1 MKKAG
6 LFLCL
11 VALALCACVRQPPLA
26 PGTEAAKEHDARWQA
41 MLAAN
46 DARRTAPF
54 RMQMSLRFGS
64 QGDTRRVTA
73 LLWGNDCNRLRLDVM
88 AGVGAVV
95 GRILDDGEHFLL
107 YAPTE
112 SKAYFHQGMNK
123 PLLNMGGVPMPL
135 SLATLTSLLD
145 GAYADVFGRSYS
157 ASSSAKDGLAAFTLS
172 SALGGELLLD
182 KAGMPKLWRET
193 PGGGKGWVMD
203 ISPDDGAAG
212 KPGRLSL
219 RHSNGKIAV
228 LLVKERETPA
238 RFAEDQLKF
247 SLPPDVPV
255 LPIAQYKSN

>member
-11 VALALCACVRQPPLA
+11 FALALCACVRQPTIA
-26 PGTEAAKEHDARWQA
+26 PDGAASKELDARWQK
-41 MLAAN
+41 MLSGN
-46 DARRTAPF
+46 DARRTGPF

-73 LLWGNDCNRLRLDVM
+73 LLWGNDFNRLRLDVM

-123 PLLNMGGVPMPL
+123 PLLNMGGNPMPF
-135 SLATLTSLLD
+135 SLARLASLLD
-145 GAYADVFGRSYS
+145 GAYADVFGRSYI
-157 ASSSAKDGLAAFTLS
+157 ASSPGKDGLAGFTLS

-182 KAGMPKLWRET
+182 KEGKPKLWRET

-203 ISPDDGAAG
+203 ISADDGAAG
-212 KPGRLSL
+212 KPDKLSL
-219 RHSNGKIAV
+219 KHSNGKIAV
-228 LLVKERETPA
+228 LLVKEREAPA
-238 RFAEDQLKF
+238 RFADDQLKF
-247 SLPPDVPV
+247 TLPPDVPV
-255 LPIAQYKSN
+255 LPIAQYKPK